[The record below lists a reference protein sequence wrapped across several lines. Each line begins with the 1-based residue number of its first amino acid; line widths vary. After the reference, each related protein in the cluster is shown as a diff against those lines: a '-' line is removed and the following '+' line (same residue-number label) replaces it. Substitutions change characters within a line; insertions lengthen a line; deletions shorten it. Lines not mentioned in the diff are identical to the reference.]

1 MLYLI
6 FLKVNIERGIKMQ
19 DTHMPLYIQIK
30 NFIIDKIKDETFKPG
45 DKVYS
50 ETDLKE
56 KFNVSSTTVVKALN
70 ELVGEGYLERI
81 QGRGSFVTSP
91 KLKRTPLNLSITD
104 ELRGKGIDLQTNLL
118 SIEEVIEPEISSTL
132 KREPN
137 TILCKVE
144 RQRYIQNKGVNE
156 PIAIQTS
163 YIPNDLI
170 SVQDLKL
177 LEREDSLYS
186 VLYKTRELKPYRA
199 NESYSIHLINQ
210 KDLAK
215 LLDQKSG
222 DPAFFVKRLTFNG
235 DGIPFEYAESILRWN
250 RYTLDVELY
259 EEKHRD

>member
-1 MLYLI
+1 
-6 FLKVNIERGIKMQ
+6 
-19 DTHMPLYIQIK
+19 
-30 NFIIDKIKDETFKPG
+30 
-45 DKVYS
+45 
-50 ETDLKE
+50 
-56 KFNVSSTTVVKALN
+56 
-70 ELVGEGYLERI
+70 
-81 QGRGSFVTSP
+81 
-91 KLKRTPLNLSITD
+91 
-104 ELRGKGIDLQTNLL
+104 
-118 SIEEVIEPEISSTL
+118 
-132 KREPN
+132 
-137 TILCKVE
+137 
-144 RQRYIQNKGVNE
+144 NE

-215 LLDQKSG
+215 LLDQKYG